1 MVIGNYNGGSC
12 GGLSL
17 YRHSLILFPIFK
29 HIFKFQPKQRE
40 REEEEEE
47 IRWLALLLGQSELV
61 FHVPQSSPTQLLHD
75 PRVVIV

>member
-1 MVIGNYNGGSC
+1 MAAHVVVYLYIDIL
-12 GGLSL
+12 LSSFQ
-17 YRHSLILFPIFK
+17 SLNTFSSFNEN
-29 HIFKFQPKQRE
+29 RE

-75 PRVVIV
+75 PRVFIV